1 MKCRPVLVRKIHE
14 AQFSTQLLDPIV
26 EALLEFVDP
35 AVFVHPDAVLFDP
48 FGGIGHKLAQIA
60 ERVGMT
66 PLAFEIEPG
75 YFDAG
80 ATHPCVVRGDSTSLP
95 IIDSTVS
102 AAVTSPVYPNGMAD
116 NFRSRD
122 FDQSVRHTYVH
133 NLRAFHGPSYEL
145 QANNTAGVGHP
156 RASKKALARMYEI
169 HCQVWAEVHRVLI
182 PGGVFVVNTK
192 DTPKIPFTDDTTA
205 QLREAGFEIVAQ
217 RIIGTPGHN
226 HGENHENKKT
236 YEVITIARK
245 AA

>member
-1 MKCRPVLVRKIHE
+1 MTRKIHE

-35 AVFVHPDAVLFDP
+35 AVFVDSDARLLDP
-48 FGGIGHKLAQIA
+48 FGGVGHKLAHIA
-60 ERVGMT
+60 ERLGMR
-66 PLAFEIEPG
+66 PLGFEIEPG
-75 YFDAG
+75 YFEAG
-80 ATHPCVVRGDSTSLP
+80 ATHPCIVLGDSTSLP
-95 IIDSTVS
+95 LADCSVS

-133 NLRAFHGPSYEL
+133 NLRAFLGEGYEL

-169 HCQVWAEVHRVLI
+169 HRQVWAEVHRVLI

-192 DTPKIPFTDDTTA
+192 DTPKILFTDDTTA
-205 QLREAGFEIVAQ
+205 QLREAGFEIAAQ